1 MSGRQEYREFR
12 PVELYDVAAVESW
25 LEERDREGYHLLRF
39 RGLYG
44 IFCQDCSVAPSRYR
58 LQPLLRK
65 EKSPLPEMTD
75 AYRELG
81 WEYVCTLAGTFHI
94 WRCGDPAAPELDTD
108 PVVQSM
114 GYGYLESK
122 NAAPSAA
129 AARDPAGVPGD
140 CVLPWFWGAGDMPLV
155 DQLEHALPGEG
166 LFWLLMAAAAVG
178 VRAAGRL
185 PDAPAAAVAGHR
197 RPSGTPQDP
206 GGSRNGSRRR

>member
-39 RGLYG
+39 RWLYG

-81 WEYVCTLAGTFHI
+81 WE
-94 WRCGDPAAPELDTD
+94 
-108 PVVQSM
+108 
-114 GYGYLESK
+114 
-122 NAAPSAA
+122 
-129 AARDPAGVPGD
+129 
-140 CVLPWFWGAGDMPLV
+140 
-155 DQLEHALPGEG
+155 
-166 LFWLLMAAAAVG
+166 
-178 VRAAGRL
+178 
-185 PDAPAAAVAGHR
+185 
-197 RPSGTPQDP
+197 
-206 GGSRNGSRRR
+206 

>member
-81 WEYVCTLAGTFHI
+81 WEYVCTLAVRGPQ
-94 WRCGDPAAPELDTD
+94 CP
-108 PVVQSM
+108 
-114 GYGYLESK
+114 
-122 NAAPSAA
+122 
-129 AARDPAGVPGD
+129 
-140 CVLPWFWGAGDMPLV
+140 GAGHGPGGP
-155 DQLEHALPGEG
+155 EH
-166 LFWLLMAAAAVG
+166 G
-178 VRAAGRL
+178 VR
-185 PDAPAAAVAGHR
+185 V
-197 RPSGTPQDP
+197 S
-206 GGSRNGSRRR
+206 

>member
-44 IFCQDCSVAPSRYR
+44 IFYQDCSVAPSRYR

-65 EKSPLPEMTD
+65 EKSPPPEMTD

-114 GYGYLESK
+114 GYGYLERKMRRHLLRLRSCWC
-122 NAAPSAA
+122 AWGSVSFPGSGAPGTCLWWISWSMPCR
-129 AARDPAGVPGD
+129 ARD
-140 CVLPWFWGAGDMPLV
+140 C
-155 DQLEHALPGEG
+155 
-166 LFWLLMAAAAVG
+166 
-178 VRAAGRL
+178 
-185 PDAPAAAVAGHR
+185 
-197 RPSGTPQDP
+197 SGC
-206 GGSRNGSRRR
+206 

>member
-75 AYRELG
+75 AYIFIYSWLSP
-81 WEYVCTLAGTFHI
+81 LLPF
-94 WRCGDPAAPELDTD
+94 
-108 PVVQSM
+108 
-114 GYGYLESK
+114 
-122 NAAPSAA
+122 SA
-129 AARDPAGVPGD
+129 
-140 CVLPWFWGAGDMPLV
+140 
-155 DQLEHALPGEG
+155 E
-166 LFWLLMAAAAVG
+166 
-178 VRAAGRL
+178 
-185 PDAPAAAVAGHR
+185 
-197 RPSGTPQDP
+197 
-206 GGSRNGSRRR
+206 

>member
-44 IFCQDCSVAPSRYR
+44 IFYQDCSVAPSRYR

-65 EKSPLPEMTD
+65 EKSPPPEMTD

-114 GYGYLESK
+114 GYGYLERK
-122 NAAPSAA
+122 M
-129 AARDPAGVPGD
+129 RR
-140 CVLPWFWGAGDMPLV
+140 
-155 DQLEHALPGEG
+155 H
-166 LFWLLMAAAAVG
+166 LL
-178 VRAAGRL
+178 RL
-185 PDAPAAAVAGHR
+185 PAILLVCLGICVDRKSVV
-197 RPSGTPQDP
+197 
-206 GGSRNGSRRR
+206 

>member
-44 IFCQDCSVAPSRYR
+44 IFYQDCSVAPSRYR

-65 EKSPLPEMTD
+65 EKSPPPEMTD

-94 WRCGDPAAPELDTD
+94 WRCGDPAAP
-108 PVVQSM
+108 V
-114 GYGYLESK
+114 
-122 NAAPSAA
+122 
-129 AARDPAGVPGD
+129 
-140 CVLPWFWGAGDMPLV
+140 
-155 DQLEHALPGEG
+155 H
-166 LFWLLMAAAAVG
+166 
-178 VRAAGRL
+178 
-185 PDAPAAAVAGHR
+185 
-197 RPSGTPQDP
+197 
-206 GGSRNGSRRR
+206 

>member
-44 IFCQDCSVAPSRYR
+44 IFYQDCSVAPSRYR

-65 EKSPLPEMTD
+65 EKSPPPEMTD

-114 GYGYLESK
+114 GYGYLERKMRRICCGCPRSCWC
-122 NAAPSAA
+122 AWGSVSFPGSGAPGTCLWWISWSMPCR
-129 AARDPAGVPGD
+129 ARG
-140 CVLPWFWGAGDMPLV
+140 C
-155 DQLEHALPGEG
+155 
-166 LFWLLMAAAAVG
+166 
-178 VRAAGRL
+178 
-185 PDAPAAAVAGHR
+185 
-197 RPSGTPQDP
+197 SGC
-206 GGSRNGSRRR
+206 

>member
-44 IFCQDCSVAPSRYR
+44 IFYQDCSVAPSRYR

-65 EKSPLPEMTD
+65 EKSPPPEMTD

-114 GYGYLESK
+114 GYGYLERK
-122 NAAPSAA
+122 M
-129 AARDPAGVPGD
+129 RR
-140 CVLPWFWGAGDMPLV
+140 
-155 DQLEHALPGEG
+155 H
-166 LFWLLMAAAAVG
+166 LL
-178 VRAAGRL
+178 RL
-185 PDAPAAAVAGHR
+185 PHNILFVEVSYNRIGNDVKSKPCDRCDHAPAENVFLICTFIDLR
-197 RPSGTPQDP
+197 NSMTRPTISPIHNFSTNVFGAPVI
-206 GGSRNGSRRR
+206 